1 MKRRVRLL
9 LAASLTVALLA
20 LAAVTV
26 LHVRNSS
33 TSRLRFQSKPGLSA
47 KANYALLPDSE
58 VASYAKLF
66 SSDSRADIS
75 GWEPTARDIVG
86 LEGNLYQIATLR
98 EAPDS
103 SRQIVAPNTYFR
115 QYLAVVQG
123 GKKWIFVNA
132 FCEIGRAGS
141 NDWRKHLEVPIDGGK
156 CFWRAWYDPEA
167 QRFSNLLIN
176 GLG

>member
-66 SSDSRADIS
+66 PSDSRADIS

-98 EAPDS
+98 EAPGVS
-103 SRQIVAPNTYFR
+103 P
-115 QYLAVVQG
+115 AVKNMISATVLDRIHFLLHE
-123 GKKWIFVNA
+123 GK
-132 FCEIGRAGS
+132 
-141 NDWRKHLEVPIDGGK
+141 
-156 CFWRAWYDPEA
+156 
-167 QRFSNLLIN
+167 LLIADERVFA
-176 GLG
+176 